1 MGHGRAPRELVFVR
15 PPRTLLLGRAPR
27 APVLGRAPS
36 APCAAC
42 LASNN
47 PGWIATQ
54 DLMGDS
60 QRLSPPDIGA
70 EPDGGGGGNPAPAPA
85 NAVVA
90 GSGRSLRHIALIVA
104 VATGLSKVVG
114 LLRQQVIAAAFG
126 VGAAYD
132 AYNYAYVLPGFLLI
146 LLGGINGPFHS
157 AMVSV
162 LARRPRE
169 EGAHVLAAINTLV
182 GAGLIGVTVLLVV
195 LADPLIQL
203 VGPALKPEIHDIAV
217 LQLRWMA
224 PMALFAGLIG
234 LGFGALNAADV
245 YWLPA
250 ISPLLSS
257 LAVVVGIGLL
267 WWQLGAAILL
277 PATAVLG
284 GVVLAGTTTLGA
296 VLQWLIQLPALAK
309 QGLHRF
315 RLVWDWRDPGVR
327 EVLRVMGPATLSSG
341 MLQINV
347 FVDLFFA
354 SGIVGAAA
362 GLGYANLLVQ
372 TPLGLI
378 SNALLVPLLP
388 VYSRLTAP
396 QDRPELVARI
406 RQGLMLSSASMLPL
420 GAVMIGLAMPIV
432 ALVYQR
438 GAFNSE
444 AAELVGGLLMAYGL
458 GMPSYLAR
466 DVLVRVYYALGDAV
480 TPFRWSMAGI
490 GMNALFDWLLV
501 GCPTPWGLQLPAL
514 NFGAPGLVLATVTVN
529 TITCLA
535 LLLALQAR
543 LQALPLRRW
552 GRDLGLLVVAA
563 VLAGLTARILQG
575 TVHWPKGLLGLL
587 LQNSIAGGLA
597 FGVYGLIGSL
607 AGVPE
612 MRQLWG
618 LVRRRRP
625 T

>member
-1 MGHGRAPRELVFVR
+1 
-15 PPRTLLLGRAPR
+15 
-27 APVLGRAPS
+27 
-36 APCAAC
+36 
-42 LASNN
+42 
-47 PGWIATQ
+47 
-54 DLMGDS
+54 MGDS
-60 QRLSPPDIGA
+60 QQLSPA
-70 EPDGGGGGNPAPAPA
+70 EPRASGAKSPPPAPAGGGGG
-85 NAVVA
+85 
-90 GSGRSLRHIALIVA
+90 RSLRRIALIVA

-182 GAGLIGVTVLLVV
+182 GAGLIAVTLGLVV

-257 LAVVVGIGLL
+257 LAVIVGIGLL

-277 PATAVLG
+277 PTTAVLG

-315 RLVWDWRDPGVR
+315 QLVWDWRDPGVR
-327 EVLRVMGPATLSSG
+327 EVLAVMGPATLSSG

-372 TPLGLI
+372 TPLGLL

-388 VYSRLTAP
+388 VYARLTAP
-396 QDRPELVARI
+396 QDRPELVGSI
-406 RQGLMLSSASMLPL
+406 RQGLMLSCASMLPL
-420 GAVMIGLAMPIV
+420 GAVMIGLAVPIV
-432 ALVYQR
+432 ELIYQR
-438 GAFNSE
+438 GAFNAE
-444 AAELVGGLLMAYGL
+444 AARLVGGLLMAYGL
-458 GMPSYLAR
+458 GMPAYLAR
-466 DVLVRVYYALGDAV
+466 DVLVRVFYALGDAV

-490 GMNALFDWLLV
+490 GLNALFDWLLV

-529 TITCLA
+529 VITCLA
-535 LLLALQAR
+535 LLLALQGR

-552 GRDLGLLVVAA
+552 GQDLGLLLLAA
-563 VLAGLTARILQG
+563 LLAGLTAWSLQAW
-575 TVHWPKGLLGLL
+575 VAWPPGLLGLL
-587 LQNSIAGGLA
+587 LENGIAAAMALA
-597 FGVYGLIGSL
+597 VYGLIGSL

-612 MRQLWG
+612 VRQVLA
-618 LVRRRRP
+618 LARRRRSA
-625 T
+625 